1 MSGKKRV
8 WSPLAVVGT
17 VIVIGITLVVLAV
30 VAYAAYRGVGY
41 RSMRI
46 SAFNHPGSVW
56 TSEQGDVTVF
66 VDDDQNNG
74 RIQINHSDYVE
85 EYSIRSVIYNQIMVD
100 LSTTIDNQDT
110 IDTAMEEVWPGVT
123 MIRKDV
129 MLLHVK
135 EGAVFDEEQSIILYR
150 QE

>member
-1 MSGKKRV
+1 
-8 WSPLAVVGT
+8 
-17 VIVIGITLVVLAV
+17 
-30 VAYAAYRGVGY
+30 
-41 RSMRI
+41 
-46 SAFNHPGSVW
+46 
-56 TSEQGDVTVF
+56 
-66 VDDDQNNG
+66 
-74 RIQINHSDYVE
+74 
-85 EYSIRSVIYNQIMVD
+85 MVD